1 MKNSLL
7 VLLLMVF
14 FVGIIQQRTIAQV
27 TFGTGTINVRVD
39 DYGAIRI
46 FTTEGVDTLQHINR
60 ISLIVAGNQGQVL
73 EYWNDLGWVTETAL
87 NPNPTLSDFEV
98 TGVYDNSFSGA
109 PPDFLIEQSVYGWNN
124 ESYCLVKCI
133 LTNRETTAMPMQA
146 GLDVVQYV
154 DFTWEE
160 DKIFYDLT
168 NNILTQFENHYIGI
182 KFLSEQ
188 TTSGQ
193 VFEWFDG
200 YELLDTL
207 YYNMMNAGTFSTDTL
222 TTDADG
228 GVGILGGEH
237 SNIQPAATKTVY
249 FAVAVGGNHNDMLAN
264 MQLALQKYN
273 QLTSVESDLNN
284 VPGDFVLEQNY
295 PNPFN
300 PSTQITFGLPERSDV
315 VLKVFNALGEQ
326 VAELVNETLE
336 AGTHHY
342 NFDAA
347 NLSSGVYIY
356 SMQTDGKMITKK
368 MTVIK

>member
-7 VLLLMVF
+7 VLLLTV
-14 FVGIIQQRTIAQV
+14 IIWGVNFQSTNAQV

-60 ISLIVAGNQGQVL
+60 ISLIVAGNEGQVL
-73 EYWNDLGWVTETAL
+73 EYWNDLGIVTETAL
-87 NPNPTLSDFEV
+87 NPNPTVSDYEV
-98 TGVYDNSFSGA
+98 NGVYDNSFSAA
-109 PPDFLIEQSVYGWNN
+109 PPDFLIDQSVYGWNN
-124 ESYCLVKCI
+124 ESYCLVKCV
-133 LTNRETTAMPMQA
+133 LTNRETSAMPMQA

-154 DFTWEE
+154 DFTWED

-168 NNILTQFENHYIGI
+168 NNILTQFENHHIGI

-207 YYNMMNAGTFSTDTL
+207 YYSLMNAGTFTTDTL

-228 GVGILGGEH
+228 GVGVLGGEH
-237 SNIQPAATKTVY
+237 SNIQPSATKTVY
-249 FAVAVGGNHNDMLAN
+249 FAVAVGGNQTELLAN
-264 MQLALQKYN
+264 MQLAQQKYN

-284 VPGDFVLEQNY
+284 VPGEFVLEQNY

-300 PSTQITFGLPERSDV
+300 PSTEISFGLPERSNV
-315 VLKVFNALGEQ
+315 VLKVFNTLGEQ
-326 VAELVNETLE
+326 VAELVNESLE
-336 AGTHHY
+336 AGTHKY
-342 NFDAA
+342 NFNAS
-347 NLSSGVYIY
+347 NLSSGVYVY
-356 SMQTDGKMITKK
+356 SLQTDSKVMTKK
-368 MTVIK
+368 MTLIK